1 MTEPTA
7 VPDSSLRYMPQLDG
21 LRAVAVFAVA
31 WSHWMQ
37 QYTAGLPWGHFG
49 VQLFFVLS
57 GFLITGILLQ
67 AQPPEGMSRIP
78 ALKQFFIRRALRIFP
93 AYYFILLLTWLC
105 DFSSSRQLIVWNATY
120 TSNIYLC
127 WTRHYNPS
135 SHFWSLAVEEQFY
148 LIWPWVVLWSRRS
161 SLPVICLV
169 MVGFSPLFRV
179 LIPLWQ
185 PTLEPTVLMPSAA
198 DALGIGALLAIWR
211 QDPVLSDRLRL
222 VQFGIGLPVFW
233 GLQSYSSW
241 MGHGLSGAW
250 ESLRWLMM
258 VIFFSGIVD
267 LAARGIPG
275 PVGKL
280 LAWRPLT
287 AVGRIS
293 YGVYLIHNF
302 TPELWLWFLDWSSL
316 GRTRWDGL
324 HPGLQFGV
332 LWIGTLMLAGMC
344 WLWIEEPCLQLK
356 RRFES
361 QPAGSGPS
369 DS

>member
-1 MTEPTA
+1 MTEPTT

-21 LRAVAVFAVA
+21 LRALAVFAVA
-31 WSHWMQ
+31 WSHWMP

-67 AQPPEGMSRIP
+67 SRPPAGASRLP
-78 ALKQFFIRRALRIFP
+78 ALKQFMIRRALRIFP
-93 AYYFILLLTWLC
+93 AYYLMLLLTWLC

-127 WTRHYNPS
+127 WTRHYNPL

-148 LIWPWVVLWSRRS
+148 LIWPWVVLWCRRS
-161 SLPVICLV
+161 ALPVICLM
-169 MVGFSPLFRV
+169 MVGLSPLFRV
-179 LIPLWQ
+179 LVQAWQ
-185 PTLEPTVLMPSAA
+185 PALEPTVLMPSAA

-233 GLQSYSSW
+233 GLQSYGAW
-241 MGHGLSGAW
+241 MGPGLAGAW
-250 ESLRWLMM
+250 ESLRWVMM

-280 LAWRPLT
+280 MASRPLT

-293 YGVYLIHNF
+293 YGIYLIHNF

-316 GRTRWDGL
+316 GRTRWYGL
-324 HPGLQFGV
+324 HPGLQFCV
-332 LWIGTLMLAGMC
+332 LWTGTLMLAGLC

-356 RRFES
+356 RRFETES
-361 QPAGSGPS
+361 AGGGPS